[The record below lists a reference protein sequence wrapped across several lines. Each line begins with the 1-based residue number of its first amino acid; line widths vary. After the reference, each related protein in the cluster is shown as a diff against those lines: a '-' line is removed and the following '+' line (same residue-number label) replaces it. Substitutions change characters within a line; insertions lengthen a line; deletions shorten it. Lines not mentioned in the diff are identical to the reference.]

1 MSNGELGLTMNIQ
14 GMHIEL
20 EERTEEELIQSLT
33 E

>member
-14 GMHIEL
+14 GMYIEL